1 MKLSDYKGEDAIEVL
16 ADIIEPLALILSD
29 KDIRELLSN
38 KKDGTAVAPIKL
50 VKPALK
56 NHKREVLEIL
66 ARIENMPVDEYAETV
81 NVFTLPKQVLD
92 FVNDPNVQS
101 LFTSQHQTS
110 DN

>member
-16 ADIIEPLALILSD
+16 ADIIEPLALILADKEIRQLVQD
-29 KDIRELLSN
+29 KDA
-38 KKDGTAVAPIKL
+38 KTAPIKL

-66 ARIENMPVDEYAETV
+66 ARIENVPVDEYAETV
-81 NVFTLPKQVLD
+81 NVFTLPMQVLD
-92 FVNDPNVQS
+92 FINDKNVQN
-101 LFTSQHQTS
+101 LFTSQRQTP